1 MEDITEPNRL
11 PKNSSSASDHLTLP
25 VASKKTIK
33 SPSERQPPRKRGSS
47 ENQLRQTLNIP
58 GLSQKQMDIM
68 PLEELQTIHMD
79 YTDYII
85 ENDIETTLTNTTDT
99 LDHLNLESKNLT
111 TGQLLKIL
119 GRLTVDQKNQLQTL
133 NLKNNNLTILPETI
147 GDFPALKGLH
157 LNNTS
162 LGKLPETIGKLSA
175 LEILDLTNTRLRI
188 LPVTIGNLYAL
199 TQLLLKDTFLKKLPD
214 TIGNLSALKIL
225 DLDNTPL
232 EELPDTVGNLSA
244 LTRLY
249 LENTYLYELP
259 PSIGNLSSLEFLFLK
274 RTDITRLPVEIG
286 NLSNLQIVDIR
297 TTNLAINIA
306 KADATSLEALATLRA
321 NGCHVDKI
329 TDF

>member
-11 PKNSSSASDHLTLP
+11 PKNRSSASDHLTLP

-33 SPSERQPPRKRGSS
+33 SPSELQPPRKRGSS

-58 GLSQKQMDIM
+58 GLSQKQMDVM

-162 LGKLPETIGKLSA
+162 LGKLPETIG
-175 LEILDLTNTRLRI
+175 
-188 LPVTIGNLYAL
+188 
-199 TQLLLKDTFLKKLPD
+199 
-214 TIGNLSALKIL
+214 NLSALKIF

-232 EELPDTVGNLSA
+232 EKLPDTVGNLSA

-274 RTDITRLPVEIG
+274 RTDITRLPAEIG